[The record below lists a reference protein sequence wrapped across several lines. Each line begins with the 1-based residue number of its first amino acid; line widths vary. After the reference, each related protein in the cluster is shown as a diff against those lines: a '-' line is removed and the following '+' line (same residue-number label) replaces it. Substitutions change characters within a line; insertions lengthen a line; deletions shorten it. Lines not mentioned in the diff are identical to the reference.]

1 MENNANN
8 NQEKSNNDIGKYIG
22 MGFQMLVIIALFTF
36 AGFKLDAYLDNEQR
50 LYTAG
55 LSLLGVLIALFQ
67 MIRLA
72 KKK

>member
-1 MENNANN
+1 MENNAKNK
-8 NQEKSNNDIGKYIG
+8 QEKSTNDVGKYIG

-36 AGFKLDAYLDNEQR
+36 AGSKLDAYLDNEQR